1 MMCKNMGEFHKNNT
15 EQRKLTQ
22 GDRLPEF
29 IYIKHSQ
36 NQPMVNIQ
44 KTTDICTLNR

>member
-1 MMCKNMGEFHKNNT
+1 MMRNNMGEFHKNNT
-15 EQRKLTQ
+15 EQRKPTR
-22 GDRLPEF
+22 GDRRPEF

-36 NQPMVNIQ
+36 KQPMVNIQ

>member
-15 EQRKLTQ
+15 EQRKSTQ

-44 KTTDICTLNR
+44 KTTELDSLNG